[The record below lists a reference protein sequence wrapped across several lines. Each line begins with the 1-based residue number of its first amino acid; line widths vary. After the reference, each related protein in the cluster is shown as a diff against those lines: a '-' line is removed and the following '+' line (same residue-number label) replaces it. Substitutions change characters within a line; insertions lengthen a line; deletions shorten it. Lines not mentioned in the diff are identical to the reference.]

1 MTTTQAAAD
10 TNGAPPAKKG
20 KVDADTAAADDS
32 KDYDAE
38 TQKVGIFEFSKRFV
52 YSKNL
57 GIFPETVII
66 SINFF

>member
-38 TQKVGIFEFSKRFV
+38 TQKVGIFPFFKTVCST
-52 YSKNL
+52 
-57 GIFPETVII
+57 GIFSETKLLFTLI
-66 SINFF
+66 FYC